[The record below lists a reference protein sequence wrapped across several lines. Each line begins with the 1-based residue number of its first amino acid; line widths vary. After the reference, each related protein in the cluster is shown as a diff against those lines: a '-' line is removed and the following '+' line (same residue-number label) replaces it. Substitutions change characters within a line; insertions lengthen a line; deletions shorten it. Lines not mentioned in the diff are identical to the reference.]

1 MLKYYQIQSFTMD
14 ARKVYD
20 DVINFVEKS
29 CLNYSILRT
38 PFSAKISIK
47 SSFIKR
53 FNDVPD
59 SDLNVAVNREEE
71 TISKKLLE
79 ENAELK
85 EKLYLVEAEL
95 EKVTNLEKQI
105 EEATRE
111 KEEFENLYVNE
122 RIKSK
127 DLENQIG
134 DLRSDLVKVK
144 VRERNLIRNV
154 KYLRMKKQQF

>member
-1 MLKYYQIQSFTMD
+1 M
-14 ARKVYD
+14 
-20 DVINFVEKS
+20 EKS

-105 EEATRE
+105 EEASRE

-127 DLENQIG
+127 DLKNQIC

>member
-1 MLKYYQIQSFTMD
+1 MKFYFIELLSQLK
-14 ARKVYD
+14 
-20 DVINFVEKS
+20 N
-29 CLNYSILRT
+29 
-38 PFSAKISIK
+38 
-47 SSFIKR
+47 SFIKR
-53 FNDVPD
+53 CNAVPD
-59 SDLNVAVNREEE
+59 SELNVAVNREEE

-95 EKVTNLEKQI
+95 EKVTTLEKQI

-134 DLRSDLVKVK
+134 ELNQIL
-144 VRERNLIRNV
+144 
-154 KYLRMKKQQF
+154 